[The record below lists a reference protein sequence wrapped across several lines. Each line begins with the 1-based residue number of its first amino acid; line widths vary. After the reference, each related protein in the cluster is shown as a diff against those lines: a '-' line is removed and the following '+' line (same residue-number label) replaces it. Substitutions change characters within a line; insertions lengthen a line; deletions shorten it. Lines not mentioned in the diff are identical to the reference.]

1 MTKVFLQDLNYVTQ
15 NLDKKLNVLGR
26 DSGHCPG
33 DLGRTER
40 HGLVHRQGV
49 RHRQGHLNGED
60 DGKPQRRRRQR
71 RRKAT
76 ATAKTTESHSDEDD
90 GSRRQGQIWWPLVI
104 LIYLI
109 KCAEKIQTCDL

>member
-1 MTKVFLQDLNYVTQ
+1 LDLAIWNYDENFSQNLNFVTQ
-15 NLDKKLNVLGR
+15 NFDKKLNVLGR
-26 DSGHCPG
+26 DSGHSPG
-33 DLGRTER
+33 DLGRTQR

-49 RHRQGHLNGED
+49 RHRQGHLNGKD

-76 ATAKTTESHSDEDD
+76 ATDSQSDEDD
-90 GSRRQGQIWWPLVI
+90 GSRKQGQIWWPLVI

-109 KCAEKIQTCDL
+109 KCAENTNM